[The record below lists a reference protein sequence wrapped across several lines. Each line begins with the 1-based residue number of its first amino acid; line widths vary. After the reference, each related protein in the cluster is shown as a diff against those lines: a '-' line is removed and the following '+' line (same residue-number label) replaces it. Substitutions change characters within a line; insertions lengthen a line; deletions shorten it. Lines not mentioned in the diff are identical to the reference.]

1 MSVQRNLCAVGALSS
16 ALLVAAEQPAFT
28 QSADRQQL
36 PQVTVEAAKPKPKRK
51 PKPADSAP
59 QSEAVQQSGTA
70 GSEKPASLTVPNT
83 AQATAAIE
91 RIPGSVAVI
100 PDSAFKNTPAQ
111 DLKDIVDWTPGVWAQ
126 TKWGDDT
133 RLSIRGSGL
142 SRNYHLRSTQ
152 LYVDGIPMNTSDGYG
167 DFQEIDPSAYRY
179 VEVYKGAN
187 ALAYG
192 GNSLGGA
199 INFVAPTGRD
209 ASPFDSRVDFGSFG
223 FVKGQTSSGG
233 SYGPADYYVSGTSW
247 TADGY
252 RNHSDGHG
260 DKGTANFGYQFSPEF
275 ETRFYINANSVR
287 QRIPGEV
294 SKDTALNSPKT
305 AAAVNITDD
314 WQRNI
319 DTVHVAN
326 KSTLKLDN
334 TTIDFGAFAAD
345 RHLKH
350 PIYQWLDWRYH
361 DYGAFARVVDD
372 RLLLDHRN
380 RFTAGFYMLNGT
392 IDANNYFNTGGVQTG
407 LITSRVM
414 HPENYTAY
422 IENAW
427 YVTPAVSL
435 VTGTQFLHAVREQQV
450 NFTLFNDAV
459 PGKATYDILSPK
471 VGIVW
476 DVDKT
481 WQVYGNIS
489 RSGEAPSFDEGTA
502 AVDFTKIKAQTATT
516 FEIGTRGRR
525 PEVTWDVALYRADI
539 RNELQ
544 CFFQSFGVCTPTNAD
559 RTVHQGVEAGLG
571 VGVLRN
577 IFNFSQDPDRVW
589 LKVAYTYNDFFYNND
604 ALFGNNRLPGAPPHY
619 VRTELLYKNPNGFSI
634 GPNVEWVPVS
644 YYVDSANTL
653 TTEPYALLGMRAAY
667 DGQNYSAYIEGRNL
681 TNKKYISSV
690 SVTDVATPGLAAF
703 WPGSGASVYA
713 GIRYKM

>member
-1 MSVQRNLCAVGALSS
+1 MFLQRAISGASSLALIGAVCLSS
-16 ALLVAAEQPAFT
+16 SPSSAQSSPPQLLPQVSVEATRPKPRPVQSPKPLVAAPQP
-28 QSADRQQL
+28 
-36 PQVTVEAAKPKPKRK
+36 VTAA
-51 PKPADSAP
+51 
-59 QSEAVQQSGTA
+59 SENS
-70 GSEKPASLTVPNT
+70 ASLTVPNT
-83 AQATAAIE
+83 AQATANIE
-91 RIPGSVAVI
+91 HTPGSVAVI
-100 PDSAFKNTPAQ
+100 PDTAFRNTPAQ
-111 DLKDIVDWTPGVWAQ
+111 DLKDIVDWTPGVFAQ
-126 TKWGDDT
+126 SKWGDDT

-152 LYVDGIPMNTSDGYG
+152 LYMDGIPMNTSDGYG
-167 DFQEIDPSAYRY
+167 DFQEIDPTAYRY

-199 INFVAPTGRD
+199 INFVSPTGRD
-209 ASPFDSRVDFGSFG
+209 ASLFESRIDLGSFG
-223 FVKGQTSSGG
+223 YIRAQTSSGG
-233 SYGPADYYVSGTSW
+233 AYGPADYFITGSSAK
-247 TADGY
+247 ADGF

-260 DKGTANFGYQFSPEF
+260 DKGSANFGYRFSPEF

-294 SKDTALNSPKT
+294 SKDVALNSPKT

-334 TTIDFGAFAAD
+334 TIIDFGVFAAD

-350 PIYQWLDWRYH
+350 PIYQWLDWQYR
-361 DYGAFARVVDD
+361 DYGAFARLIDD
-372 RLLLDHRN
+372 RILNGHRN
-380 RFTAGFYMLNGT
+380 RFIVGFNMVNGT
-392 IDANNYFNTGGVQTG
+392 IDADNYFNTGGSKGG

-422 IENAW
+422 AENAL
-427 YVTPAVSL
+427 YLTPAVSL
-435 VTGTQFLHAVREQQV
+435 VTGAQFLHAVREQQV
-450 NFTLFNDAV
+450 NFTLFGDAI
-459 PGKATYDILSPK
+459 PGRAAYDIFSPK
-471 VGIVW
+471 AGLVW

-481 WQVYGNIS
+481 WQVYANVS

-502 AVDFTKIKAQTATT
+502 AVDFTKIKAQRATNY
-516 FEIGTRGRR
+516 EIGTRGRR
-525 PEVTWDVALYRADI
+525 PEVTWDVAVYHADI

-559 RTVHQGVEAGLG
+559 RTVHQGVEAGFGLS
-571 VGVLRN
+571 VLN
-577 IFNFSQDPDRVW
+577 DILNGTDNSDRLW
-589 LKVAYTYNDFFYNND
+589 LKVAYTYNDFYYDND
-604 ALFGNNRLPGAPPHY
+604 ARFGNNRLPGAPPHY
-619 VRTELLYKNPNGFSI
+619 VRTELLYKNPNGFSF

-703 WPGSGASVYA
+703 WPGSGMSVYA
-713 GIRYKM
+713 GVRYKM